1 MISPVEDDKYNTF
14 LACVRWGIVCQVDST
29 GLINFL
35 KDSLGKSRQN
45 STQFNLNTNI
55 QELI

>member
-1 MISPVEDDKYNTF
+1 VGDDKYNTF

-45 STQFNLNTNI
+45 ITQFDLNTNI